1 MGSSVVWAGVGQCR
15 VMGEG
20 RGDMKGGVLCVL
32 CVVCVLCKTIMG
44 VEEGWLGRYSLFV

>member
-20 RGDMKGGVLCVL
+20 SCDMKGGVL